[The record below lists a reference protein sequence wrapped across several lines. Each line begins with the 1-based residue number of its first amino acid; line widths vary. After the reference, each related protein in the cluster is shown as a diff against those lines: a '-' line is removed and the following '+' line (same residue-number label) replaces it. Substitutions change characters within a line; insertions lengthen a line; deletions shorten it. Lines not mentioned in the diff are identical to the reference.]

1 MIALSTE
8 VIGFNKPVLLVVLII
23 LVFGA
28 LECER
33 SWTRSRRRRGVE
45 PGALAYVLDG
55 LMILGTVLVL
65 VGIAMLFV
73 EGLTS
78 MASMIG
84 GLIDGGRVGLLIVGM
99 ILALGL
105 VLALARAARG
115 RHAAQDSASARAVA
129 QPSIYPAA
137 RALEAHLADRVEQ
150 PGYAPLQDRFD
161 EQSVPALSMMQQHWQ
176 PSAAI
181 TANVPTSFLNLAK
194 PPVKPQTRP
203 RFVLAS
209 TFLILALVVVV
220 ISSTGLFRHQLTD
233 ILASLE
239 ASYGTAAS
247 LTTPLAATDVQGAQK
262 RVKSNELNLR
272 AQPGTEQQVV
282 VVLKQGDIVTAF
294 TDARLL
300 QGATWIK
307 VRAGDYEGWVDQSL
321 LE

>member
-78 MASMIG
+78 MSSMIG

-99 ILALGL
+99 VLALGL

-115 RHAAQDSASARAVA
+115 RRVAQDSANARAVVRS
-129 QPSIYPAA
+129 SIYPAA
-137 RALEAHLADRVEQ
+137 SALEAHLADRVEQ
-150 PGYAPLQDRFD
+150 PDYAPLQDRFD
-161 EQSVPALSMMQQHWQ
+161 EQSVPALSMMQQHRQ
-176 PSAAI
+176 SAAT

-194 PPVKPQTRP
+194 PRAKPQTRP
-203 RFVLAS
+203 RFALAS

-220 ISSTGLFRHQLTD
+220 ISSTGLFRSQLTD
-233 ILASLE
+233 VLASLE

-247 LTTPLAATDVQGAQK
+247 LTTPLAPTDVQGVQK

-300 QGATWIK
+300 QDATWIK